1 MAHDLR
7 RKTALYFKINVLKM
21 IRDARPD
28 PKVENALN
36 KLLDINFKILLFE
49 NHLER
54 ADESIW
60 PYLNDPVL

>member
-1 MAHDLR
+1 
-7 RKTALYFKINVLKM
+7 M

-28 PKVENALN
+28 PRVEHALN

-60 PYLNDPVL
+60 PYLNEPVL